1 MIEAEGLGISQY
13 HVLPW
18 ALDDILQKNSL
29 SDGNDCVICSDTVP
43 SLLEIRVLELK
54 RSNGTERSSKWVVSP
69 GQRTVPAQLC
79 VSGPSA
85 HPNSPG
91 FGLHSYISGK
101 YTQNHGQSWFLT
113 EKAGRARQWTSVRY
127 LLPFCREAKRVSYS
141 KWELV
146 ESKCHI
152 SFFWGVIASAQGKRS
167 KASAAVVVP
176 KSRANVETYSYN

>member
-18 ALDDILQKNSL
+18 ALADILQKNSL

-43 SLLEIRVLELK
+43 SLLEIRILELK
-54 RSNGTERSSKWVVSP
+54 RSNSTERSSKWVVSP

-79 VSGPSA
+79 VSGLSA

-101 YTQNHGQSWFLT
+101 YPQNHGQSWFL
-113 EKAGRARQWTSVRY
+113 KKRQGEQGSEHLSVTCSLSAERQDTCLIFQVRTCGVQMPH
-127 LLPFCREAKRVSYS
+127 LLFLRSY
-141 KWELV
+141 
-146 ESKCHI
+146 
-152 SFFWGVIASAQGKRS
+152 R
-167 KASAAVVVP
+167 
-176 KSRANVETYSYN
+176 